1 MATTYEELHETVVR
15 VIANVDSSTAT
26 TRLILKILIT
36 LAVINTGV
44 AIFNGVTFIILIPII
59 ALALFSINKRVIENN
74 NKTKLN
80 DIKRLIYTKQITSG
94 DNGNYQLLIKLLDD
108 QLHKLK

>member
-15 VIANVDSSTAT
+15 VIANVNSSTAT
-26 TRLILKILIT
+26 TRLILKILVALTI
-36 LAVINTGV
+36 INTGV

-74 NKTKLN
+74 NKIKLN

>member
-15 VIANVDSSTAT
+15 VIANVNSSTAA
-26 TRLILKILIT
+26 TRLILKILVT

-74 NKTKLN
+74 NKIKLN